1 MVEVK
6 LFNCPSYLGFR
17 TVAFSEKDWFI
28 FVGFLYLV
36 RCLESRKFRE
46 SLGRSSIVV
55 RSGKSRAMFIH
66 FNNFYDTYVLI

>member
-17 TVAFSEKDWFI
+17 TVASSEKVWFI

-36 RCLESRKFRE
+36 RCLESRKFRV
-46 SLGRSSIVV
+46 SLGRFDRCQEWKVESHVYS
-55 RSGKSRAMFIH
+55 
-66 FNNFYDTYVLI
+66 LQQLL